1 MFSGLRDMALEGLS
15 SGLGVGGGVDGAAD
29 DKVVGA
35 GSQRILRRRDAG
47 LIASRAAGQANAGR
61 YD

>member
-1 MFSGLRDMALEGLS
+1 MALEGLC

-47 LIASRAAGQANAGR
+47 LIASRAAGLANAGR